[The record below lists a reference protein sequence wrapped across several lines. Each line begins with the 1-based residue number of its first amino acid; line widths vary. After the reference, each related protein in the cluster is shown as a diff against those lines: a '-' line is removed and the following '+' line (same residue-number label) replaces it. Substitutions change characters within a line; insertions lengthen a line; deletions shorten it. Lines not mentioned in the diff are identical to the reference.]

1 MFYIAHALDQ
11 IAHINLGH
19 KFWIYIEKKIFSKS
33 RRLKVPRNNV
43 INRSYFDIKLSKFQ
57 VFRQKST
64 ASLPAVAI
72 SSYLDSIQDLNTIRT
87 PRIFNF

>member
-1 MFYIAHALDQ
+1 MFYIVYALDQ

-19 KFWIYIEKKIFSKS
+19 KIWIYTEKKIFSKT
-33 RRLKVPRNNV
+33 RRLKVSRNTV

-72 SSYLDSIQDLNTIRT
+72 SSYLDNVQDLI
-87 PRIFNF
+87 